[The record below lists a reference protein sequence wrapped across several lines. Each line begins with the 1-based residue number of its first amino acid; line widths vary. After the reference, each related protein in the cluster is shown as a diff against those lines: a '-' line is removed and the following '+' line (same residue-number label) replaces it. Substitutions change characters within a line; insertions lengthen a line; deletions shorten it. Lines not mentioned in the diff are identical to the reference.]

1 MIKKITGFFLFI
13 CLISSLGFSK
23 TKISRLDEESKN
35 FYNYARYL
43 FTKNE
48 RKIFLSLPDKNSR
61 KDFIKVFWEIRDP
74 DPNTTDNEFKL
85 EIEERYEFAKRYL
98 KEGVIPGWKT
108 DRGRIYILLGAPHS
122 KDERYYTYGD
132 TRKPVKLWYYQGSNI
147 FVLFIDKKGF
157 GRYEMDLRNTSLSL
171 VDELKKRK
179 YYITAKEGSGFETS
193 EIKFKFRYD
202 ANTRELIYNINSEK
216 IYFEQTSSTEPLDSK
231 EPSTLKMKAKFKIDI
246 LIYANNKNI
255 RKKTEV
261 KVVLIDKAQLLKK
274 DTKIQI
280 RIPVNLPAGKVL
292 IDTIVTDLSG
302 EAVGRKHLKIKVNEN
317 AK

>member
-1 MIKKITGFFLFI
+1 MMKRVVGFFLFI
-13 CLISSLGFSK
+13 CLMSSLGFSK
-23 TKISRLDEESKN
+23 IKVSSLDEESKN

-74 DPNTTDNEFKL
+74 NPNTTDNEFKL

-132 TRKPVKLWYYQGSNI
+132 TRKPVKFWYYQGSNI
-147 FVLFIDKKGF
+147 FVIFIDKNGF

-171 VDELKKRK
+171 IDELEKRK

-193 EIKFKFRYD
+193 EIKFKFKY
-202 ANTRELIYNINSEK
+202 NTNSRELIYSLSPDN
-216 IYFEQTSSTEPLDSK
+216 IYFEQSNSTELLVP
-231 EPSTLKMKAKFKIDI
+231 KMKAKFKVDI

-274 DTKIQI
+274 GAKIQI
-280 RIPVNLPAGKVL
+280 KIPVNLPVGKIL

-317 AK
+317 AKKK